1 MTLPGKTTLAALV
14 VAALAAGPVH
24 AAEMESLGDMER
36 FIGVMQGYYGLI
48 EAVHNVASDPDKAA
62 ILQLQKIGEIYKNR
76 GDRAESIAV
85 LTDVVERSK
94 SPTVRNAAA
103 IMLADALNETGR
115 ATQAVEVLKK
125 ALDGNLK

>member
-1 MTLPGKTTLAALV
+1 MTLRGKTTLAVLV
-14 VAALAAGPVH
+14 VVALAAGPVH

-48 EAVHNVASDPDKAA
+48 EAVHNVANDPDKAA

-125 ALDGNLK
+125 ALDSNLK

>member
-1 MTLPGKTTLAALV
+1 
-14 VAALAAGPVH
+14 
-24 AAEMESLGDMER
+24 MESLGDMER

>member
-1 MTLPGKTTLAALV
+1 MTLRGKTRLAALV
-14 VAALAAGPVH
+14 VVALAAGPVH
-24 AAEMESLGDMER
+24 AAEMDNLGNMER
-36 FIGVMQGYYGLI
+36 FISVMQGYYGLI
-48 EAVHNVASDPDKAA
+48 EAVHNVANNPDKAA
-62 ILQLQKIGEIYKNR
+62 ILQLQKIGEIYKKR

-125 ALDGNLK
+125 ALDSNLK

>member
-1 MTLPGKTTLAALV
+1 MTLRGKIRLVALV
-14 VAALAAGPVH
+14 VVTLAAGPVH
-24 AAEMESLGDMER
+24 AAEMDDLGKMER
-36 FIGVMQGYYGLI
+36 FISVMQGYYGLI

-125 ALDGNLK
+125 ALDSNLK

>member
-1 MTLPGKTTLAALV
+1 MTLRGKTRLVALV
-14 VAALAAGPVH
+14 VVTLAAGPVH
-24 AAEMESLGDMER
+24 AAEMDDLGKMER

-103 IMLADALNETGR
+103 IMLADVLNETGR

-125 ALDGNLK
+125 ALDSNLK

>member
-1 MTLPGKTTLAALV
+1 MTLRGKRRLVALV
-14 VAALAAGPVH
+14 VVTLAAGPVH
-24 AAEMESLGDMER
+24 AAEMDDLGKMER
-36 FIGVMQGYYGLI
+36 FISVMQGYYGLI

-125 ALDGNLK
+125 ALDSNLK

>member
-1 MTLPGKTTLAALV
+1 MTFRGKTTLAALV
-14 VAALAAGPVH
+14 VVALAAGPVH

-48 EAVHNVASDPDKAA
+48 EAVHNVANDPDKAA

-125 ALDGNLK
+125 ALDSNLK

>member
-1 MTLPGKTTLAALV
+1 MTLCGKIWLPALV
-14 VAALAAGPVH
+14 AAVLAPGPVY
-24 AAEMESLGDMER
+24 AAEMDDLGTMER
-36 FIGVMQGYYGLI
+36 FIGVMQGYYSLI
-48 EAVHNVASDPDKAA
+48 DDVYDVASNPDKAA

-103 IMLADALNETGR
+103 IMLAEALNETGR

>member
-1 MTLPGKTTLAALV
+1 MTLCGKTKLAALV
-14 VAALAAGPVH
+14 VVALAAGSVH

-125 ALDGNLK
+125 ALDDNLK

>member
-1 MTLPGKTTLAALV
+1 MTLRGKTRLVALV
-14 VAALAAGPVH
+14 VVTLAAGPVH
-24 AAEMESLGDMER
+24 AAEMDDLGKMER

-125 ALDGNLK
+125 ALDSNLK

>member
-1 MTLPGKTTLAALV
+1 MTLRGKTRLVALV
-14 VAALAAGPVH
+14 VVTLAAGPVH
-24 AAEMESLGDMER
+24 AAEMDDLGKMER
-36 FIGVMQGYYGLI
+36 FISVMQGYYGLI

-125 ALDGNLK
+125 ALDSNLK

>member
-14 VAALAAGPVH
+14 VVALAAGPVH

-48 EAVHNVASDPDKAA
+48 EAVHNVANDPDKAA

-125 ALDGNLK
+125 ALDNNLK